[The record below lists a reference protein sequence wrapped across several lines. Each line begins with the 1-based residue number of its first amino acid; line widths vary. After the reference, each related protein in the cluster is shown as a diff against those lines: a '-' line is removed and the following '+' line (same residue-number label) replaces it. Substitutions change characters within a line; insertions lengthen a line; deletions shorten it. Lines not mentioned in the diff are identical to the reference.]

1 MVIVNMCRE
10 RMEQGVHKGSIKEEA
25 ELLGRTLS
33 FGRIGKACL
42 GRPGLLAVNISIMVT
57 QFGFCIGYFIFLGNT
72 MRTVLKY
79 FLVHSNNTISNL
91 NTTAQPL
98 TATTFRP
105 LTTVLTT
112 TLMTSTSSLPTT
124 TLMTSTSLS
133 TTSSST
139 INITTTANNT
149 LDNVMRGAAN
159 STFTH
164 LHAILKEAVKEP
176 LSPKNLLL
184 NSYSTFAILLLIPLP
199 ILVVIAFIR
208 NLRKL
213 GPISVIANVSITLAF
228 VATASYVLSRK

>member
-1 MVIVNMCRE
+1 
-10 RMEQGVHKGSIKEEA
+10 MEQGVHKETIKEEA

-79 FLVHSNNTISNL
+79 FLVHSNDTTSNL
-91 NTTAQPL
+91 TTTAQ
-98 TATTFRP
+98 P

-124 TLMTSTSLS
+124 TLMTSTSSLL

-139 INITTTANNT
+139 MNITTTANNT
-149 LDNVMRGAAN
+149 SDNIMRGAAN

-213 GPISVIANVSITLAF
+213 GPISVIANASITLAF
-228 VATASYVLSRK
+228 AATASYVLSRK

>member
-1 MVIVNMCRE
+1 
-10 RMEQGVHKGSIKEEA
+10 MEQGVHKESIKEEA

-79 FLVHSNNTISNL
+79 FLVHSNDATSNL
-91 NTTAQPL
+91 TTTAQ
-98 TATTFRP
+98 P

-112 TLMTSTSSLPTT
+112 TLMTSTSSLPIT
-124 TLMTSTSLS
+124 TLMTSTSSLS
-133 TTSSST
+133 TTSLST
-139 INITTTANNT
+139 MNITTTANNT
-149 LDNVMRGAAN
+149 LDNIIRGAAN

-213 GPISVIANVSITLAF
+213 GPISVIANASITLAF
-228 VATASYVLSRK
+228 AATASYVLSRK

>member
-1 MVIVNMCRE
+1 
-10 RMEQGVHKGSIKEEA
+10 MEQGVHKESIKEEA

-42 GRPGLLAVNISIMVT
+42 GRSGLLAVNISIMVT

-79 FLVHSNNTISNL
+79 FLIHSNDTISNL
-91 NTTAQPL
+91 TTTTQPL
-98 TATTFRP
+98 TTTTVQP

-112 TLMTSTSSLPTT
+112 TLMTSTSFLPTT
-124 TLMTSTSLS
+124 TLMTSTSSLS
-133 TTSSST
+133 TTPSST

-149 LDNVMRGAAN
+149 FDNIMRGAAN

-184 NSYSTFAILLLIPLP
+184 NSYSTFAVLLLIPLP

-213 GPISVIANVSITLAF
+213 GPISVIANASITLAF
-228 VATASYVLSRK
+228 AATASYVLSRK

>member
-1 MVIVNMCRE
+1 
-10 RMEQGVHKGSIKEEA
+10 MEQGVHKESIKEEA

-79 FLVHSNNTISNL
+79 FLVHSNDTTSNL
-91 NTTAQPL
+91 TTTAQ
-98 TATTFRP
+98 P

-124 TLMTSTSLS
+124 TLMTSTTSLL

-139 INITTTANNT
+139 MNITTTANNT
-149 LDNVMRGAAN
+149 SDNIMRGAAN

-213 GPISVIANVSITLAF
+213 GPISVIANASITLAF
-228 VATASYVLSRK
+228 AATASYVLSRK

>member
-1 MVIVNMCRE
+1 
-10 RMEQGVHKGSIKEEA
+10 MEQGVHKESIKEEA

-79 FLVHSNNTISNL
+79 FLVHSNDTTSNL
-91 NTTAQPL
+91 TTTAQPL
-98 TATTFRP
+98 T
-105 LTTVLTT
+105 TVLTA

-124 TLMTSTSLS
+124 TLMASTSSLS

-139 INITTTANNT
+139 MNITTTANNT
-149 LDNVMRGAAN
+149 LDNIMRGATN

-213 GPISVIANVSITLAF
+213 GPISVIANASITLAF
-228 VATASYVLSRK
+228 AATASYVLSRK

>member
-1 MVIVNMCRE
+1 
-10 RMEQGVHKGSIKEEA
+10 MEQGVHKESIKEEA

-79 FLVHSNNTISNL
+79 FLGHSNNTISNL
-91 NTTAQPL
+91 TTTAQPL
-98 TATTFRP
+98 TATTVRP

-139 INITTTANNT
+139 ANNT
-149 LDNVMRGAAN
+149 LDNIMRGAAN

-213 GPISVIANVSITLAF
+213 GPISVIANASITLAF

>member
-1 MVIVNMCRE
+1 
-10 RMEQGVHKGSIKEEA
+10 MEQGVHKESIKEEA

-91 NTTAQPL
+91 TTTAQPL

-139 INITTTANNT
+139 ANNT
-149 LDNVMRGAAN
+149 LDNIMRGAAN

-213 GPISVIANVSITLAF
+213 GPISVIANASITLAF

>member
-10 RMEQGVHKGSIKEEA
+10 RMEQGVHKESIKEEA

-91 NTTAQPL
+91 TTTAQPL
-98 TATTFRP
+98 TATTVRP

-139 INITTTANNT
+139 ANNT
-149 LDNVMRGAAN
+149 LDNIMRGAAN

-213 GPISVIANVSITLAF
+213 GPISVIANASITLAF

>member
-1 MVIVNMCRE
+1 
-10 RMEQGVHKGSIKEEA
+10 MEQGVHKESIKEEA

-79 FLVHSNNTISNL
+79 FLVHSNDTTSNL
-91 NTTAQPL
+91 TTTAQPL
-98 TATTFRP
+98 T
-105 LTTVLTT
+105 TVLIT
-112 TLMTSTSSLPTT
+112 TLMTSTSSLPIT
-124 TLMTSTSLS
+124 TLMTSTSSLS

-139 INITTTANNT
+139 MNITTTANNT
-149 LDNVMRGAAN
+149 LDNIIRGAAN

-213 GPISVIANVSITLAF
+213 GPISVIANASITLAF
-228 VATASYVLSRK
+228 AATASYVLSRK

>member
-1 MVIVNMCRE
+1 
-10 RMEQGVHKGSIKEEA
+10 MEQGVHKESIKEEA

-79 FLVHSNNTISNL
+79 FLVHSNDTTSNL
-91 NTTAQPL
+91 TTTAQ
-98 TATTFRP
+98 P

-112 TLMTSTSSLPTT
+112 TLMTSTSSLPIT
-124 TLMTSTSLS
+124 TLMTSTSSLS

-139 INITTTANNT
+139 MNITTTANNT
-149 LDNVMRGAAN
+149 LDNIIRGAAN

-213 GPISVIANVSITLAF
+213 GPISVIANASITLAF
-228 VATASYVLSRK
+228 AATASYVLSRK

>member
-1 MVIVNMCRE
+1 
-10 RMEQGVHKGSIKEEA
+10 MEQGVHKESIKEEA

-79 FLVHSNNTISNL
+79 FLVHSNDTTSNL
-91 NTTAQPL
+91 TTTAQ
-98 TATTFRP
+98 P

-124 TLMTSTSLS
+124 TLMTSTSSLS

-139 INITTTANNT
+139 MNITTTANNT
-149 LDNVMRGAAN
+149 SDNIIRGAAN

-164 LHAILKEAVKEP
+164 VHAILKEAVKEP

-213 GPISVIANVSITLAF
+213 GPISVIANASITLAF
-228 VATASYVLSRK
+228 AATASYVLSRK

>member
-1 MVIVNMCRE
+1 
-10 RMEQGVHKGSIKEEA
+10 MEQGVHKETIKEEA

-79 FLVHSNNTISNL
+79 FLVHSNDTTSNL
-91 NTTAQPL
+91 TTTAQ
-98 TATTFRP
+98 P

-124 TLMTSTSLS
+124 TLMTSTSSLL

-139 INITTTANNT
+139 MNITTTANNT
-149 LDNVMRGAAN
+149 LDNIIRGAAN

-213 GPISVIANVSITLAF
+213 GPISVIANASITLAF
-228 VATASYVLSRK
+228 AATASYVLSRK

>member
-1 MVIVNMCRE
+1 
-10 RMEQGVHKGSIKEEA
+10 MEQGVHKESIKEEA

-79 FLVHSNNTISNL
+79 FLVHSNDTTSNL
-91 NTTAQPL
+91 TTTAQ
-98 TATTFRP
+98 P

-124 TLMTSTSLS
+124 TLMASTSSLS

-139 INITTTANNT
+139 MNITTTANNT
-149 LDNVMRGAAN
+149 LDNIMRGAAN

-213 GPISVIANVSITLAF
+213 GPISVIANASITLAF
-228 VATASYVLSRK
+228 AATASYVLSRK

>member
-1 MVIVNMCRE
+1 
-10 RMEQGVHKGSIKEEA
+10 MEQGVHKESIKEEA

-79 FLVHSNNTISNL
+79 FLVHSNDTTSNL
-91 NTTAQPL
+91 TTTAQ
-98 TATTFRP
+98 P

-112 TLMTSTSSLPTT
+112 TLMTSTSSLPIT
-124 TLMTSTSLS
+124 TLMTSTSSLS

-139 INITTTANNT
+139 MNITTTANNT
-149 LDNVMRGAAN
+149 LDNIIRGAAN

-176 LSPKNLLL
+176 LSPNNLLL

-213 GPISVIANVSITLAF
+213 GPISVIANASITLAF
-228 VATASYVLSRK
+228 AATASYVLSRK

>member
-1 MVIVNMCRE
+1 
-10 RMEQGVHKGSIKEEA
+10 MEQGVHKESIKEEA

-91 NTTAQPL
+91 TTTAQPL
-98 TATTFRP
+98 TATTVRP

-139 INITTTANNT
+139 ANNT
-149 LDNVMRGAAN
+149 LDNIMRGAAN

-213 GPISVIANVSITLAF
+213 GPISVIANASITLAF

>member
-1 MVIVNMCRE
+1 
-10 RMEQGVHKGSIKEEA
+10 MEQGVHKESIKEEA

-79 FLVHSNNTISNL
+79 FLVHSNDTTSNL
-91 NTTAQPL
+91 TTTAQ
-98 TATTFRP
+98 P

-112 TLMTSTSSLPTT
+112 TLMTSTSSLPIT
-124 TLMTSTSLS
+124 TLMTSTSSLS
-133 TTSSST
+133 TTSLST
-139 INITTTANNT
+139 MNITTTANNT
-149 LDNVMRGAAN
+149 LDNIIRGAAN

-213 GPISVIANVSITLAF
+213 GPISVIANASITLAF
-228 VATASYVLSRK
+228 AATASYVLSRK

>member
-1 MVIVNMCRE
+1 
-10 RMEQGVHKGSIKEEA
+10 MEQGVHKESIKEEA

-79 FLVHSNNTISNL
+79 FLVHSNDTTSNL
-91 NTTAQPL
+91 TTTAQ
-98 TATTFRP
+98 P

-112 TLMTSTSSLPTT
+112 TLMTSTSSL
-124 TLMTSTSLS
+124 S

-139 INITTTANNT
+139 MNITTTVNNT
-149 LDNVMRGAAN
+149 LDNIMRGAAN
-159 STFTH
+159 STLTH

-213 GPISVIANVSITLAF
+213 GPISVIANASITLAF
-228 VATASYVLSRK
+228 AATASYVLSRK